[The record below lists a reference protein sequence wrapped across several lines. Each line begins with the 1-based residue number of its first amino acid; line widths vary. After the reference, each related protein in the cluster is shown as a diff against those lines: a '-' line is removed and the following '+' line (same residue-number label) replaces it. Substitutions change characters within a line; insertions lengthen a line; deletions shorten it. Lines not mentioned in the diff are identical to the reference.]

1 MSKREPHL
9 LVEDILD
16 STRKILE
23 YMNDSTFEE
32 FSKDSKTMDAV
43 IRNFEIIGEA
53 SNRLPSDFKDELQLL
68 TGIV

>member
-9 LVEDILD
+9 LVADILD
-16 STRKILE
+16 SARKILE